1 MHVFDLQLTVALNYL
16 DLYLKNVLLLAD
28 VFEEFWNMFLECYGL
43 DPCHYLS
50 RSGLS
55 WDTMLKIASIKS
67 DPLTDVD
74 MEQFIVK
81 SIWSGVLCI
90 TKV

>member
-1 MHVFDLQLTVALNYL
+1 MALDYL
-16 DLYLKNVLLLAD
+16 DLYLKNDVLLLAY
-28 VFEEFWNMFLECYGL
+28 VFKKFWDMVLECYRL

-55 WDTMLKIASIKS
+55 WDTTLKMVGIKS

-74 MEQFIVK
+74 MEHFIVK
-81 SIWSGVLCI
+81 RIRYGVLYI